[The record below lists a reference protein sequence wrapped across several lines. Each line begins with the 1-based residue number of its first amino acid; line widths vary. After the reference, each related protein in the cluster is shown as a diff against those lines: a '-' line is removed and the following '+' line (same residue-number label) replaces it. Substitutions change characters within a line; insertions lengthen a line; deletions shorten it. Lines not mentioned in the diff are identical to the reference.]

1 MSIELIT
8 ASAAKVF
15 ERDFELGFMRSFR
28 ASGQRDKTRLLRL
41 CQEMGWHGL
50 IIDEDYGGFGY
61 QMDALC
67 ALLQELGQAGFP
79 TLYFSHFVA
88 PLLTLDAVAGSPTKQ
103 RMFEAIANGEATP
116 VMATNTST
124 AESFAGTA
132 SFRLDEEGAG
142 ASICG
147 QAELVCDVDSAT
159 VLFVPALRRDGL
171 IALFAVEK
179 NQPGVLID
187 ERVDHTYG
195 RTFSVECG
203 NVSADGVLELGVL
216 PQSAFR
222 EVFSLCAIAQSAALI
237 GNAQRA
243 MAFALAHIVVRK
255 QFGKLL
261 AEFQAV
267 QHQAADMYRAVDVAQ
282 LFLRE
287 ALEQREGD
295 GLLESASCCK
305 AWTNDAAFQV
315 SATSHQLMG
324 GTGYMQET
332 DLHLLTS
339 LALRGQYEFGS
350 ADYHREVVADL
361 TFDRLKVVVET
372 SARQ

>member
-1 MSIELIT
+1 MSLELIT
-8 ASAAKVF
+8 ASAAKLF
-15 ERDFELGFMRSFR
+15 EKDFDLGFMRSFR
-28 ASGQRDKTRLLRL
+28 ASGQHEKAQLLRM

-50 IIDEDYGGFGY
+50 VIDEDRGGFGY
-61 QMDALC
+61 QLDVLC
-67 ALLQELGQAGFP
+67 ALLQELGRAAFP

-88 PLLTLDAVAGSPTKQ
+88 PLLTLDSVTGSPAKQ
-103 RMFEAIANGEATP
+103 RLLEAIANCESTP
-116 VMATNTST
+116 VMATNSST
-124 AESFAGTA
+124 AESFAGVA
-132 SFRLDEEGAG
+132 AFRIEEAAAG

-147 QAELVCDVDSAT
+147 SAELVCDVDSAT
-159 VLFVPALRRDGL
+159 LLIVPALRSDGK

-179 NQPGVLID
+179 DQPGVHIG
-187 ERVDHTYG
+187 ERVDQAYG
-195 RTFSVECG
+195 RTFSVTC
-203 NVSADGVLELGVL
+203 SSVLVGDVTELDVL
-216 PQSAFR
+216 PQSTLR
-222 EVFSLCAIAQSAALI
+222 DVYSRCAIAQSAVLI

-243 MAFALAHIVVRK
+243 MAFAVEHILVRK

-282 LFLRE
+282 LFMRE
-287 ALEQREGD
+287 ALEQPDSD

-332 DLHLLTS
+332 NLQLLTS
-339 LALRGQYEFGS
+339 LAIRGQYEFGS
-350 ADYHREVVADL
+350 ADYHREVVATL
-361 TFDRLKVVVET
+361 ALRK
-372 SARQ
+372 

>member
-8 ASAAKVF
+8 ASAAKLF
-15 ERDFELGFMRSFR
+15 EKEYGLGYIRDFRH
-28 ASGQRDKTRLLRL
+28 SGQRNKAPLLRL

-50 IIDEDYGGFGY
+50 IVDEACGGVGLEL
-61 QMDALC
+61 DSLC
-67 ALLQELGQAGFP
+67 ALLQELGRAAFP

-88 PLLTLDAVAGSPTKQ
+88 PLLTLEALPASPEKQQMLESVAQ
-103 RMFEAIANGEATP
+103 GESIP

-124 AESFAGTA
+124 ADSFSGVTTYRVEGSA
-132 SFRLDEEGAG
+132 SGDAMHGS
-142 ASICG
+142 ASS
-147 QAELVCDVDSAT
+147 VCDVDSAT
-159 VLFVPALRRDGL
+159 VLLVPVPCGDGQVKVL
-171 IALFAVEK
+171 ATDK
-179 NQPGVLID
+179 NLAGID
-187 ERVDHTYG
+187 ITERMDHAYG
-195 RTFSVECG
+195 RTFSITFSSVRA
-203 NVSADGVLELGVL
+203 ADATPLGVL
-216 PQSAFR
+216 PQS
-222 EVFSLCAIAQSAALI
+222 SLQDVYSRCAIAQSAVLI

-287 ALEQREGD
+287 AIEQRSGD

-305 AWTNDAAFQV
+305 AWTNDAAFQAG
-315 SATSHQLMG
+315 ATSHQLMG

-332 DLHLLTS
+332 DLQLLTS
-339 LALRGQYEFGS
+339 MALRGQYEFGS
-350 ADYHREVVADL
+350 SDYHREILATL
-361 TFDRLKVVVET
+361 ALRN
-372 SARQ
+372 